1 MKEVTRGFQ
10 EIYRAEENLEEAS
23 LVHMMDYP
31 ILVNRDGSVEDHPDW
46 VTFPD
51 QGGRVAGKK
60 TMKLPPY
67 LTT

>member
-10 EIYRAEENLEEAS
+10 EVYRAEENLAEAS

-31 ILVNRDGSVEDHPDW
+31 ILVNSDGSVEDHPDW

-51 QGGRVAGKK
+51 QGGRVAGMK

>member
-1 MKEVTRGFQ
+1 MGGIPRNCLV
-10 EIYRAEENLEEAS
+10 YRAEENLGEAS
-23 LVHMMDYP
+23 MVHMMDYP

-46 VTFPD
+46 ATFPD
-51 QGGRVAGKK
+51 QGGKVAGRK